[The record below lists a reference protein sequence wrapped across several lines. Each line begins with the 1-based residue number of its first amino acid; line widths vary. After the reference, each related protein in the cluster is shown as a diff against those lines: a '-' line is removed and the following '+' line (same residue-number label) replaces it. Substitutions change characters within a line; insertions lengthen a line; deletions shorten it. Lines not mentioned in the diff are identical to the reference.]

1 MPTHSPSAS
10 PTPTLPP
17 NFVPGAAAMAKL
29 EEAMAELAHGRIEA
43 FSSVYRL
50 GKAPIDA
57 FLKKLGAD
65 AVTAEDLTHET
76 LLRVYR
82 ARSRYR
88 VGASVLSWARTIAR
102 RLYIDRLR
110 DSVQSSVAHEAFYE
124 ALPSSLASRRP
135 DDVLAIRRLAQA
147 VNATLESLP
156 PAQAQAF
163 HLVFEEGMSFP
174 EASAKLGESRVC
186 LRLRSHRACKA
197 LRGAV
202 DADALHP

>member
-1 MPTHSPSAS
+1 VPTNHLTA
-10 PTPTLPP
+10 TLTTPP
-17 NFVPGAAAMAKL
+17 NFSSGAAAVTKL
-29 EEAMAELAHGRIEA
+29 EEAMASLAHGDLHA

-50 GKAPIDA
+50 GKPSIVA

-65 AVTAEDLTHET
+65 GVTAEDLTHET

-110 DSVQSSVAHEAFYE
+110 DAVQSTVAHAAFYD
-124 ALPSSLASRRP
+124 ALPASLANRSP
-135 DDVLAIRRLAQA
+135 DDVVAIRRLTKAMNETLAGLPALQA
-147 VNATLESLP
+147 E
-156 PAQAQAF
+156 AF

-174 EASAKLGESRVC
+174 EASAKLGQSRVC

-197 LRGAV
+197 LRSAV
-202 DADALHP
+202 DADALYP